1 MATIKDVAKHANVST
16 TVVSKALNGYSDV
29 SEETRKKVLKAVEE
43 LNYSPNMLAKNLK
56 QKVTKSIALIFSNFE
71 GSSGKDGVLFQM
83 MTGIFEAASHYN
95 YEVLLYTRNLSE
107 QQDKSYWQFCKEHK
121 VSGAVITGLKTTDPY
136 FQEIV
141 GSDFPCVVIDA
152 DITGSHTSSV
162 MTDNVGAAQAAIQH
176 LVDLGHRRIGM
187 VNGHNFAVVSNER
200 LKGYRQALK
209 ANGIE
214 FDPAL
219 VVNGDYTEE
228 YAYGSAE
235 SYLQDHPD
243 VTAVFFASDLMAI
256 GFMNRCRELNVRIP
270 EQLSV
275 IGFDDIVLSS
285 YTSPKL
291 TTVRQD
297 FKRMAMTAFEQVI
310 HLLEHNGTG
319 KHLKIPF
326 QVVDRETTS
335 ML

>member
-1 MATIKDVAKHANVST
+1 MATIKDVAKLANVST
-16 TVVSKALNGYSDV
+16 TVVSKALNGYTDV

-136 FQEIV
+136 FLEIV
-141 GSDFPCVVIDA
+141 DSDFPCVVIDA

-162 MTDNVGAAQAAIQH
+162 MTDNVGGARAAIQH

-228 YAYGSAE
+228 YAYDSAK
-235 SYLQDHPD
+235 SYLQEHPD

-297 FKRMAMTAFEQVI
+297 FKRMAFTAFEQVI
-310 HLLEHNGTG
+310 HLLEHSGTG
-319 KHLKIPF
+319 RHLKIPF
-326 QVVDRETTS
+326 HVVDRETTVV
-335 ML
+335 L

>member
-83 MTGIFEAASHYN
+83 MTWIFEAASDYN

-141 GSDFPCVVIDA
+141 DSNFPCVVIDA

-200 LKGYRQALK
+200 LKGYQQALK

-319 KHLKIPF
+319 KNLKIPF

>member
-1 MATIKDVAKHANVST
+1 MTTIKDVAKHANVST

-71 GSSGKDGVLFQM
+71 RSSGKDGVLFQM

-95 YEVLLYTRNLSE
+95 YEVVLYTRSLSE

-136 FQEIV
+136 FLEIV
-141 GSDFPCVVIDA
+141 DSNFPCVVIDA

-162 MTDNVGAAQAAIQH
+162 MTDNVEAAKRAVQH
-176 LVDLGHRRIGM
+176 LIDRGHRHIGM
-187 VNGHNFAVVSNER
+187 VNGHNFAVVSKER
-200 LKGYRQALK
+200 HEGYMQSLAD
-209 ANGIE
+209 NGIHY
-214 FDPAL
+214 DSSL

-228 YAYGSAE
+228 YAYHLAE
-235 SYLQDHPD
+235 DYVKDHPEM
-243 VTAVFFASDLMAI
+243 TAVFFASDLMAI
-256 GFMNRCRELNVRIP
+256 GFMNRCRELDISIP
-270 EQLSV
+270 ERLSIV
-275 IGFDDIVLSS
+275 GFDDIVLSS
-285 YTSPKL
+285 YTTPKL
-291 TTVRQD
+291 TTVKQD
-297 FKRMAMTAFEQVI
+297 FQRMAFTAFEQVI
-310 HLLEHNGTG
+310 HMLEDKEMG
-319 KHLKIPF
+319 KHLRISFKL
-326 QVVDRETTS
+326 VDRETTA